1 MARSG
6 NCPELCSCGAYCTLI
21 HHRLLPDGRPAYHI
35 CQTCD
40 SKTADVAENL
50 NVDDP
55 TKELLHA
62 AFDVPAMLQRRGYEK
77 SGSEQAWYKVFR
89 REPTDLDLMIEVK
102 RRGMGGEASE
112 GDIVYDITLY
122 DYPVHENPEKH
133 WRPFVYRYARNNA
146 QIERVLKILE
156 TRIRA
161 NNLRGVR
168 NDESLPVAPMPPE
181 DDPEQVIKS
190 HEKGLLL
197 PELERLGFTPRRE
210 QGVETLYGED
220 IQRYW
225 YKTYR
230 APDGKGHA
238 LSVFFFGG
246 QTPEV
251 YASTY
256 NFDTKVWIKGDE
268 RPNSPAQSQ
277 AGFSAIIRDLDDAM
291 QRSIA
296 VSLPFDQETEM
307 MRRVMAHHRRWWDDT
322 LDYLVRQGGIPG
334 RMGPGQPA

>member
-1 MARSG
+1 M
-6 NCPELCSCGAYCTLI
+6 
-21 HHRLLPDGRPAYHI
+21 
-35 CQTCD
+35 
-40 SKTADVAENL
+40 
-50 NVDDP
+50 
-55 TKELLHA
+55 
-62 AFDVPAMLQRRGYEK
+62 
-77 SGSEQAWYKVFR
+77 
-89 REPTDLDLMIEVK
+89 
-102 RRGMGGEASE
+102 
-112 GDIVYDITLY
+112 
-122 DYPVHENPEKH
+122 
-133 WRPFVYRYARNNA
+133 
-146 QIERVLKILE
+146 
-156 TRIRA
+156 
-161 NNLRGVR
+161 
-168 NDESLPVAPMPPE
+168 
-181 DDPEQVIKS
+181 
-190 HEKGLLL
+190 
-197 PELERLGFTPRRE
+197 
-210 QGVETLYGED
+210 ETLYGED